1 MLRAD
6 VDTPGNSITAK
17 KLTKLDDAGRDAYRG
32 RLYCP
37 DMKCKAQ
44 AYFVSPGP
52 NAKHGHFASRHHT
65 DECEMRSTDR
75 LDIDEGQLREERAL
89 IANSDI
95 LKIRFDRPM
104 IWKHGRQTKDP
115 KKNKKVVGA
124 THTRPGKA
132 TKTSVKVSM
141 GLRRL
146 LAHLVR
152 GGGLGSPS
160 PKMQLSDGS
169 RGYADKII
177 KDTVVLGDG
186 VPDGLLIFYGKVVST
201 NLMKKVLWLNSGN
214 FSSMQASVRI
224 DDSHLKELLAR
235 EGVATRSQFVGMWFI
250 CEARATE
257 RYRGGANLRI
267 DDLTRIAFLK
277 A

>member
-17 KLTKLDDAGRDAYRG
+17 KLTKLDGSRRDAYRG

-37 DMKCKAQ
+37 DEKCKAP
-44 AYFVSPGP
+44 AYFVSPKR

-65 DECEMRSTDR
+65 DECEMRSTD
-75 LDIDEGQLREERAL
+75 LVDIDEGQLREERAL
-89 IANSDI
+89 IADSDI
-95 LKIRFDRPM
+95 VKIRFDQPM

-124 THTRPGKA
+124 TRTRGGKG
-132 TKTSVKVSM
+132 TKTSAKVSM
-141 GLRRL
+141 GLKRL

-177 KDTVVLGDG
+177 KDTVVLGDK

-201 NLMKKVLWLNSGN
+201 NLKDKVLWLNSGN
-214 FSSMQASVRI
+214 YLSKRASVRM
-224 DDSHLKELLAR
+224 DESVLSGLLTR
-235 EGVATRSQFVGMWFI
+235 EDLSRRSQLVGMWFI
-250 CEARATE
+250 CEAQAIE
-257 RYRGGANLRI
+257 RFSGGANLRV
-267 DDLTRIAFLK
+267 DDIARIAFLK